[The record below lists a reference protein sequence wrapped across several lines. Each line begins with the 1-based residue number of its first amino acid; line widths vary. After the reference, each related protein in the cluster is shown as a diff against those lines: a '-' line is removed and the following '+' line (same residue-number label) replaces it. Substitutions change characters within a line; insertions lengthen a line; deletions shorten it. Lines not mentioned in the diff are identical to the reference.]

1 MPGSKFARARSAVLL
16 LWCLLALVLLAWQL
30 GPPVTVG
37 SCAIVLATVLPMA
50 FPIPGMLKT
59 RRRSFRWAPL
69 TLAPAM
75 AWSLTE
81 LVANPL
87 ARLPAGL
94 CALLGFL
101 ALAAVVAALRTMP
114 LQR

>member
-1 MPGSKFARARSAVLL
+1 MPRSRFARARSAALL
-16 LWCLLALVLLAWQL
+16 LWCLLPLALLAWQVT
-30 GPPVTVG
+30 PPATMG
-37 SCAIVLATVLPMA
+37 SYAVVLATVLPMA
-50 FPIPGMLKT
+50 MPLPGMLRT

-81 LVANPL
+81 LVANPA
-87 ARLPAGL
+87 ARFPAGL
-94 CALLGFL
+94 CALLAFL

-114 LQR
+114 ARC